1 MSNKKISFG
10 KSYIPEAAGENLDNR
25 LVYDFGKK
33 YAVLD
38 YKFKELKD
46 GSVYTAQFNVDQET
60 PSTVIFTVTFYNQ
73 NGDAL
78 NSSSVEI
85 PSTPIDSVYLN
96 YEDKKLVIETTNG
109 TDIEA
114 DLSELID
121 KVIALEDQVEVLN
134 YEVAVGLD
142 ISEPELART
151 WFQPSN
157 TIEDESLGEQVSGY
171 SDVEIHDDAD
181 ENDPEFIPG
190 FSDNEV
196 N

>member
-1 MSNKKISFG
+1 MSDRKISFG
-10 KSYIPEAAGENLDNR
+10 KTYLPEPSSPNIDNR

-46 GSVYTAQFNVDQET
+46 GAVYTAQFNVDQET
-60 PSTVIFTVTFYNQ
+60 PSTIIFTVTFYNQ
-73 NGDAL
+73 NGEAL

-109 TDIEA
+109 PDIEA

-121 KVIALEDQVEVLN
+121 KVIALEEQVEVLN
-134 YEVAVGLD
+134 YEVAVGLEV
-142 ISEPELART
+142 SEPELART
-151 WFQPSN
+151 WFQPSD
-157 TIEDESLGEQVSGY
+157 TVEDESLGEQVSGY
-171 SDVEIHDDAD
+171 SDVEIHDGSDV
-181 ENDPEFIPG
+181 NDSEFIPG

-196 N
+196 K

>member
-109 TDIEA
+109 PDIEA

-171 SDVEIHDDAD
+171 SDVEIHDDSD

-196 N
+196 K

>member
-10 KSYIPEAAGENLDNR
+10 KSYIPEAVGENLDNR

-109 TDIEA
+109 PDIEA
-114 DLSELID
+114 DLSELIN

-142 ISEPELART
+142 VSEPELART

-171 SDVEIHDDAD
+171 SDVEIHDDSD

-196 N
+196 K

>member
-10 KSYIPEAAGENLDNR
+10 KSYIPEAAGENIDNR

-46 GSVYTAQFNVDQET
+46 GSVYTAQFDVNQET
-60 PSTVIFTVTFYNQ
+60 ASTIIFTVTFYNQ
-73 NGDAL
+73 DGQAL

-109 TDIEA
+109 PDIEA

-151 WFQPSN
+151 WFQPSS
-157 TIEDESLGEQVSGY
+157 TIEDESLGEQVLGY

-196 N
+196 K

>member
-109 TDIEA
+109 PDIEA

-142 ISEPELART
+142 VSEPELART

-171 SDVEIHDDAD
+171 SDVEIHDDSD

>member
-109 TDIEA
+109 PDIEA

-142 ISEPELART
+142 VSEPELART

-171 SDVEIHDDAD
+171 SDVEIHDDSD

-196 N
+196 K

>member
-10 KSYIPEAAGENLDNR
+10 KSYIPEAAGENIDNR

-46 GSVYTAQFNVDQET
+46 GSVYTAQFDVNQET
-60 PSTVIFTVTFYNQ
+60 ASTIIFTVTFYNQ
-73 NGDAL
+73 DGQAL

-96 YEDKKLVIETTNG
+96 SEDKKLVIETTNG
-109 TDIEA
+109 PDIEA

-142 ISEPELART
+142 VSEPELART

-171 SDVEIHDDAD
+171 SDVEIHDDSD

>member
-142 ISEPELART
+142 VSEPELART

-171 SDVEIHDDAD
+171 SDVEIHDDSD

-196 N
+196 K

>member
-171 SDVEIHDDAD
+171 SDVEIHDDSD

-196 N
+196 K

>member
-171 SDVEIHDDAD
+171 SDVEIHDDFD

>member
-46 GSVYTAQFNVDQET
+46 GSVYTAQFGIDQET

-109 TDIEA
+109 PDIEA

-142 ISEPELART
+142 VSEPELART

-171 SDVEIHDDAD
+171 SDVEIHDDSD

-196 N
+196 K

>member
-171 SDVEIHDDAD
+171 SDVEIHDDSD

>member
-142 ISEPELART
+142 LSEPELART

-171 SDVEIHDDAD
+171 SDVEIHDDSD

-196 N
+196 K